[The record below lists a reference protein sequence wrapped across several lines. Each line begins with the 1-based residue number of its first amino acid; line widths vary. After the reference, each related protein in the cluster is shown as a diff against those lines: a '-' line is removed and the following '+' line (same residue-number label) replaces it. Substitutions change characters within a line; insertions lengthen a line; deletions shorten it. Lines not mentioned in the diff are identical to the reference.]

1 MAIERTTS
9 AGLWRFARDY
19 ANAAAH
25 VANATEHDFSDPMY
39 FLYGRSIELSLKA
52 FLVARGTP
60 YSKLRFP
67 PYSHNLNNL
76 LKEAR
81 RRRLG
86 TICKLAP
93 REIEVIEVLNEQYSS
108 KRHEYIVTGT
118 FHTPGQI
125 GLHLTA
131 NKLVRMLEK
140 YCVNATYPG
149 LRT

>member
-1 MAIERTTS
+1 MRQGRTTS

-19 ANAAAH
+19 ARAAAL
-25 VANATEHDFSDPMY
+25 VANGTEDDFSDPMF

-52 FLVARGTP
+52 FLVARGNS
-60 YSKLRFP
+60 YAKLRNP
-67 PYSHNLNNL
+67 PYGHNLSNL

-86 TICKLAP
+86 TVCKLAP
-93 REIEVIEVLNEQYSS
+93 REVAVIQLLNIEYST
-108 KRHEYIVTGT
+108 KNHEYIVTGT
-118 FHTPGQI
+118 FRSPNVI

-131 NKLVRMLEK
+131 NRLVRNLERF
-140 YCVNATYPG
+140 CVNAAYPG